1 MVYRKLGRLVVIE
14 ITNMNKLVILFSKL
28 ESLLLSHAL
37 KHCNKCERLNYKG
50 KTMKLKLLLAIL
62 FVTIYQTSIGQ
73 EISDKEVK
81 ESVIKEIN
89 SERANEIAISEQ
101 QITKSQIT
109 IDQLNI
115 QSSQLKKNKDK
126 IENLLKRID
135 ALEDKNKAIQA
146 KETSLYSSNY
156 QTAVINLAFLESDLK
171 PLNLFQS
178 SRKFFTSLNSISNPM
193 NYPEYKE
200 WYMEFKDYINKQ
212 KNREIKLSVLNDML
226 TVTSDL
232 TKETP
237 LTGPLVG
244 ILFDG
249 IAKFI
254 GTLGRSKRKLREQS
268 EKMMSLTMILGQY
281 SNEIKL
287 IENEWDEIDESLA
300 ELQALYNEY
309 ITYNLGLINES
320 KSNYELNF
328 VNETDGMKK
337 LTYLNNLRDLANKK
351 VISEKNGTP
360 NNWKPTFYY
369 EMEKVQALKIRFG
382 EITKRIQQNFEE
394 YSDLILRYEK
404 SPLLKINMAELK
416 EKLENLKENFSES
429 FNPENYIKNANTM
442 YKID

>member
-1 MVYRKLGRLVVIE
+1 MKL
-14 ITNMNKLVILFSKL
+14 TTFLFSI
-28 ESLLLSHAL
+28 LLIGIA
-37 KHCNKCERLNYKG
+37 KN
-50 KTMKLKLLLAIL
+50 
-62 FVTIYQTSIGQ
+62 SIGQ
-73 EISDKEVK
+73 EITDKQLK

-89 SERANEIAISEQ
+89 TERRNEVAISEQ
-101 QITKSQIT
+101 QIKKYETT
-109 IDQLNI
+109 INQLDV
-115 QSSQLKKNKDK
+115 QSSQLKKNRDK

-135 ALEDKNKAIQA
+135 ALEDKNVAIQS

-178 SRKFFTSLNSISNPM
+178 SRKFFTSLNNISNPM
-193 NYPEYKE
+193 NYPEYKD
-200 WYMEFKDYINKQ
+200 WYEKFKEYVEKE
-212 KNREIKLSVLNDML
+212 KNQEIRLSVLNDML

-244 ILFDG
+244 LLFDG
-249 IAKFI
+249 ITKYI
-254 GTLGRSKRKLREQS
+254 GTLGRSKRELREQS
-268 EKMMSLTMILGQY
+268 ERMMSLTMVLGQY

-287 IENEWDEIDESLA
+287 IENEWEEIDKSLA
-300 ELQALYNEY
+300 DLQVLYDEY

-328 VNETDGMKK
+328 ANETNGMKK
-337 LTYLNNLRDLANKK
+337 LNYLNNLRELANKK
-351 VISEKNGTP
+351 VETEKTENP

-382 EITKRIQQNFEE
+382 EITKRIQQNFEK
-394 YSDLILRYEK
+394 YNDLILRYEK
-404 SPLLKINMAELK
+404 SPLLQSNMVELK
-416 EKLENLKENFSES
+416 EKLGNLKENFSDS
-429 FNPENYIKNANTM
+429 FNSENYINDANTM